1 MGRDREPLRTGGEL
15 AAVDLVGDD
24 RIGES
29 QCIPVPQTAPLED
42 PMVGTADRVGA
53 RGSRDTEAVARVP
66 ATREGQPGRRGL
78 GPSDAPVGPQ
88 TAQPSFV
95 RRPEHRILVGP
106 VLEGG
111 HRAPLVVESDLPA
124 AGVPAEDR
132 GVAPGGGERIEPVAH
147 PPGPILVVPDRDEEP
162 AVL

>member
-66 ATREGQPGRRGL
+66 ATREGQPGRAALTDQFLRL
-78 GPSDAPVGPQ
+78 AN
-88 TAQPSFV
+88 
-95 RRPEHRILVGP
+95 
-106 VLEGG
+106 GG
-111 HRAPLVVESDLPA
+111 VFGAFYRT
-124 AGVPAEDR
+124 
-132 GVAPGGGERIEPVAH
+132 I
-147 PPGPILVVPDRDEEP
+147 
-162 AVL
+162 